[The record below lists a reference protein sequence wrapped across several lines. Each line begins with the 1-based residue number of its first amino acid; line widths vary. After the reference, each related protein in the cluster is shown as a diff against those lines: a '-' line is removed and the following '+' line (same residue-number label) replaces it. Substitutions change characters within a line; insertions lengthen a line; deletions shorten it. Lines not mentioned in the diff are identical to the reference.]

1 MASTEELIAQL
12 SGGLSPVV
20 RLARPGQRALGL
32 IALATALIAVL
43 VLLRGFRADL
53 DQRLAEPSFFLQLA
67 GAWLTGAA
75 ATLAAFEVSLPDRP
89 RVWLLLPLPPLI
101 LWLSGFGWTCLV
113 HWIEIP
119 SGAPIAADS
128 LRCLETIILASLPLA
143 FVLWRMLARAK
154 PLAPAPVAWAAALA
168 VAAFADSAHLLIHV
182 VQASALVLVINLLPA
197 AAIIAL
203 GGLFGRRGL
212 ASAAA

>member
-1 MASTEELIAQL
+1 MASTDELIATL
-12 SGGLSPVV
+12 SGGLTPVG
-20 RLARPGQRALGL
+20 RLVRPGLRALGIVALASAL
-32 IALATALIAVL
+32 IALL
-43 VLLRGFRADL
+43 VFLRGLRADL
-53 DQRLAEPSFFLQLA
+53 EPRLAEPSYLLQLA

-75 ATLAAFEVSLPDRP
+75 ATLAAFEISLPDRS
-89 RVWLLLPLPPLI
+89 RAWLLLPLPPLG
-101 LWLSGFGWTCLV
+101 LWLSGFGWACLV

-128 LRCLETIILASLPLA
+128 VRCLQTILLASLPLA
-143 FVLWRMLARAK
+143 FVLWRMLARAR
-154 PLAPAPVAWAAALA
+154 PLAPSPVAWAGALA

-197 AAIIAL
+197 TIIVGI
-203 GGLFGRRGL
+203 GGFFGRHGL

>member
-1 MASTEELIAQL
+1 MGSTDDLIAKL
-12 SGGLSPVV
+12 SGGLTPVA
-20 RLARPGQRALGL
+20 RLARPGLRALGP
-32 IALATALIAVL
+32 IGLATALIALL
-43 VLLRGFRADL
+43 VLLRGSRADL
-53 DQRLAEPSFFLQLA
+53 DLRLAEPSYLLQLA

-89 RVWLLLPLPPLI
+89 RAWLLLPLPSLV

-119 SGAPIAADS
+119 AGAPVAADS
-128 LRCLETIILASLPLA
+128 VRCLETIILASLPLA
-143 FVLWRMLARAK
+143 FLLWRMLARAR
-154 PLAPAPVAWAAALA
+154 PLAPAPVAWLGALA

-182 VQASALVLVINLLPA
+182 VQASALVLAINLLPA
-197 AAIIAL
+197 AVIVAF

-212 ASAAA
+212 APAVA